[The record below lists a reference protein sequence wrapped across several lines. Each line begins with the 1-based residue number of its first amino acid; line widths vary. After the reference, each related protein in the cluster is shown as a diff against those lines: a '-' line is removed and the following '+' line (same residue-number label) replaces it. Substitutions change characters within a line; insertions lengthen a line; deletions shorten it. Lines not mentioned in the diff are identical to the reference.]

1 MNNDNPYIPHVEKF
15 TKSSEFSYLAEYF
28 NKHGMYTNLIP
39 DTIEEIK
46 FTDTIRDYCINGF
59 TNSAGIKIT
68 GQHFFYLNFCPI
80 LGLNEK
86 TGKKSKIFPRFID
99 LDYEFFWMVEYCR
112 LNQKS
117 LVAVKGRRQ
126 GWSYKAAAICTHEFY
141 FYPDS
146 KAVIGAFFS
155 SFSQNT
161 MNMVIDNSN
170 FINTNTEFRKQRNP
184 DLKDFIKARYQ
195 ATVGGVKVW
204 KGSNSEV
211 RAISFKDNPTAA
223 VGLSASW
230 LILDEAGVFNN
241 ITDTYGYTEPLI
253 KDGSTYTGVSL
264 VFGSSGDMD
273 SGSKYFYEMFTNPE
287 KYNMLDF
294 EDPFN
299 PNARIG
305 FFSSATKG
313 RLGLCLNPESKWYK
327 KPMVDEDGNS
337 NHEAALDDI
346 EFLRAKAKHGLDPKA
361 IHNITTQFPTSW
373 KEAFLRNKGNVFGS
387 PEMLEWLGTL
397 ENTPSLRGQAQ
408 KGELFF
414 DAGDLKWRPNDELNH
429 ITDFP
434 LRKDPK
440 SGESFSTDGCMV
452 IWEHPEKDV
461 NGVVPNYLYVAGCL
475 TPGEKVLTDK
485 GLMNIEDV
493 TLDEKLINKDGELVE
508 IINLQRYL
516 KDNEDIYELKVSNTF
531 RTTKFTQEHPIYVSD
546 NILKSDKT
554 INENL
559 FNFEYQ
565 KVKNIKEDQWIK
577 YPNIYLHDDNK
588 IKSLLVDNNIWIQ
601 DLKEITSIEN
611 FTKDFYWFIGL
622 WLGDGWCESNGYN
635 VSIVFNKS
643 EEYYINKCKEIIK
656 NVFNRSV
663 TGRVRGNCV
672 QLSFSYKNL
681 NNYLTNNFGKYS
693 HGKFI
698 PEWLKYS
705 KEEIKLSLINGYLAS
720 DGCVHK
726 SNTGYFTTEFVSV
739 NLELLESIQ
748 DIMFSI
754 GLVSSLNKLRDAS
767 EHVFRNKLLKTKETY
782 HLRLGN
788 FDTIELKKLL
798 NNDDLKL
805 SKIDLSNLT
814 VRRKRAKDGCFLS
827 DDKKYI
833 YFKIREI
840 KKTKYTGVVY
850 NFECDTHTF
859 MCHHINTHNCDPYD
873 QDKSES
879 GSLGSFFVYKRFYRA
894 DRTHDIIVAE
904 YTSRPDTAEQFYEN
918 CRKLCIYYNS
928 KVLYENQLKGLKVY
942 FEQKN
947 SLMYMCEQPGII
959 KDMIKDSRVQ
969 RGYGIHM
976 NRGSNGASGI
986 KDQCELYLKKW
997 LYEEIDGPTEGSK
1010 ILRFQTI
1017 KSIPLLKELIAY
1029 DREINTDRV
1038 IAIMLCIL
1046 QTYELHRIHVEELS
1060 NTTSSSGAYLDKIW
1074 KKGIIFKG
1082 KNPSFNASIN

>member
-1 MNNDNPYIPHVEKF
+1 MQNDNKYIVCVDYFQK
-15 TKSSEFSYLAEYF
+15 TKEFSYLAEQY
-28 NKHGMYTNLIP
+28 NKTGMYTNAIP
-39 DTIEEIK
+39 GTIEYLE
-46 FTDTIRDYCINGF
+46 FWQDIRDICINGF
-59 TNSAGIKIT
+59 TNSCGQTIT

-99 LDYEFFWMVEYCR
+99 LDYEFFHMVEYCR
-112 LNQKS
+112 LHQKS

-161 MNMVIDNSN
+161 MNMVVDNSN

-195 ATVGGVKVW
+195 ATVSGVKVW
-204 KGSNSEV
+204 KGFNSEV

-253 KDGSTYTGVSL
+253 KDGSTYTGVAL
-264 VFGSSGDMD
+264 IFGSSGDMD

-299 PNARIG
+299 PNGRIG

-313 RLGLCLNPESKWYK
+313 RLGLCLNPDSKWYK
-327 KPMVDEDGNS
+327 KHMVDEDSNS
-337 NHEAALDDI
+337 NYEAAQDDLD
-346 EFLRAKAKHGLDPKA
+346 FLRVKAKHGLDPKA
-361 IHNITTQFPTSW
+361 IHNITTQFPCTW

-387 PEMLEWLGTL
+387 PEMLEWLGHL

-414 DAGDLKWRPNDELNH
+414 DEGTVKWRPSNELNY

-440 SGESFSTDGCMV
+440 SGESFSTDSCVV
-452 IWEHPEKDV
+452 IWEHPEKQD
-461 NGVVPNYLYVAGCL
+461 NGEIPNYLYIAG
-475 TPGEKVLTDK
+475 
-485 GLMNIEDV
+485 
-493 TLDEKLINKDGELVE
+493 
-508 IINLQRYL
+508 
-516 KDNEDIYELKVSNTF
+516 
-531 RTTKFTQEHPIYVSD
+531 
-546 NILKSDKT
+546 
-554 INENL
+554 
-559 FNFEYQ
+559 
-565 KVKNIKEDQWIK
+565 
-577 YPNIYLHDDNK
+577 
-588 IKSLLVDNNIWIQ
+588 
-601 DLKEITSIEN
+601 
-611 FTKDFYWFIGL
+611 
-622 WLGDGWCESNGYN
+622 
-635 VSIVFNKS
+635 
-643 EEYYINKCKEIIK
+643 
-656 NVFNRSV
+656 
-663 TGRVRGNCV
+663 
-672 QLSFSYKNL
+672 
-681 NNYLTNNFGKYS
+681 
-693 HGKFI
+693 
-698 PEWLKYS
+698 
-705 KEEIKLSLINGYLAS
+705 
-720 DGCVHK
+720 
-726 SNTGYFTTEFVSV
+726 
-739 NLELLESIQ
+739 
-748 DIMFSI
+748 
-754 GLVSSLNKLRDAS
+754 
-767 EHVFRNKLLKTKETY
+767 
-782 HLRLGN
+782 
-788 FDTIELKKLL
+788 
-798 NNDDLKL
+798 
-805 SKIDLSNLT
+805 
-814 VRRKRAKDGCFLS
+814 
-827 DDKKYI
+827 
-833 YFKIREI
+833 
-840 KKTKYTGVVY
+840 
-850 NFECDTHTF
+850 
-859 MCHHINTHNCDPYD
+859 CDPYD

-947 SLMYMCEQPGII
+947 ALQYMCEQPGII
-959 KDMIKDSRVQ
+959 RDIVKDSRVQ

-976 NRGSNGASGI
+976 NRGTNGSSGI

-997 LYEEIDGPTEGSK
+997 LYEEVSGETEGTK
-1010 ILRFQTI
+1010 VCRFQTI

-1029 DREINTDRV
+1029 DRDINTDRV
-1038 IAIMLCIL
+1038 IALMLCVL
-1046 QTYELHRIHVEELS
+1046 QTYELHRIHVEELLDMK
-1060 NTTSSSGAYLDKIW
+1060 TTSGDFLERIYQKNL
-1074 KKGIIFKG
+1074 IFNRRNSQSQF
-1082 KNPSFNASIN
+1082 NPSRN

>member
-1 MNNDNPYIPHVEKF
+1 MNDNKYIVCVDYFQK
-15 TKSSEFSYLAEYF
+15 TKEFSYLAEAY
-28 NKHGMYTNLIP
+28 NKTGLYTTTIP
-39 DTIEEIK
+39 GTIEYSE
-46 FTDTIRDYCINGF
+46 FWQDVRDKCLNGF
-59 TNSAGIKIT
+59 TNSCGQKIT
-68 GQHFFYLNFCPI
+68 GQHFWYLNFCPI

-99 LDYEFFWMVEYCR
+99 LDYEFFHMVEYCR

-161 MNMVIDNSN
+161 MNMVVDNSN

-195 ATVGGVKVW
+195 ATVSGVKVW
-204 KGSNSEV
+204 KGFNSEV

-253 KDGSTYTGVSL
+253 KDGSTYTGVAL

-337 NHEAALDDI
+337 NYQAAQDDI
-346 EFLRAKAKHGLDPKA
+346 DFLRAKAKHGLDPKA
-361 IHNITTQFPTSW
+361 IHNITTQFPCTW

-387 PEMLEWLGTL
+387 PEMLEWLGHL

-414 DAGDLKWRPNDELNH
+414 DEGLVKWRPNDELVH
-429 ITDFP
+429 IIDFP

-440 SGESFSTDGCMV
+440 SGESFTTDGCAV
-452 IWEHPEKDV
+452 IWEHPEKSE
-461 NGVVPNYLYVAGCL
+461 NGEIPNYLYIAG
-475 TPGEKVLTDK
+475 
-485 GLMNIEDV
+485 
-493 TLDEKLINKDGELVE
+493 
-508 IINLQRYL
+508 
-516 KDNEDIYELKVSNTF
+516 
-531 RTTKFTQEHPIYVSD
+531 
-546 NILKSDKT
+546 
-554 INENL
+554 
-559 FNFEYQ
+559 
-565 KVKNIKEDQWIK
+565 
-577 YPNIYLHDDNK
+577 
-588 IKSLLVDNNIWIQ
+588 
-601 DLKEITSIEN
+601 
-611 FTKDFYWFIGL
+611 
-622 WLGDGWCESNGYN
+622 
-635 VSIVFNKS
+635 
-643 EEYYINKCKEIIK
+643 
-656 NVFNRSV
+656 
-663 TGRVRGNCV
+663 
-672 QLSFSYKNL
+672 
-681 NNYLTNNFGKYS
+681 
-693 HGKFI
+693 
-698 PEWLKYS
+698 
-705 KEEIKLSLINGYLAS
+705 
-720 DGCVHK
+720 
-726 SNTGYFTTEFVSV
+726 
-739 NLELLESIQ
+739 
-748 DIMFSI
+748 
-754 GLVSSLNKLRDAS
+754 
-767 EHVFRNKLLKTKETY
+767 
-782 HLRLGN
+782 
-788 FDTIELKKLL
+788 
-798 NNDDLKL
+798 
-805 SKIDLSNLT
+805 
-814 VRRKRAKDGCFLS
+814 
-827 DDKKYI
+827 
-833 YFKIREI
+833 
-840 KKTKYTGVVY
+840 
-850 NFECDTHTF
+850 
-859 MCHHINTHNCDPYD
+859 CDPYD
-873 QDKSES
+873 QDKSDS

-894 DRTHDIIVAE
+894 DRTHDVIVAE
-904 YTSRPDTAEQFYEN
+904 YTSRPNTAEDFYEV
-918 CRKLCIYYNS
+918 CRKLCIYYNC

-942 FEQKN
+942 FETKN
-947 SLMYMCEQPGII
+947 SLQYLCEQPGII

-976 NRGSNGASGI
+976 NRGSGGAAGI

-997 LYEEIDGPTEGSK
+997 LYEEVSGPTEGVK

-1060 NTTSSSGAYLDKIW
+1060 NISNPISTYLDKIYN
-1074 KKGIIFKG
+1074 KGRIFNR
-1082 KNPSFNASIN
+1082 KNSQFNASTN